1 MNKTQII
8 SIKDNFEADLIVELL
23 KQNSIES
30 EIKKE
35 DENFLIFVSNIDL
48 NRAKTIINNYNRPEE
63 KSAVSKTDSLKSGI
77 IKIFALVGGSA
88 LFYYIMSLLFKLIL
102 KLFRSN

>member
-30 EIKKE
+30 EIKH
-35 DENFLIFVSNIDL
+35 ENDSYLIFVSNIDL
-48 NRAKTIINNYNRPEE
+48 KKAKTIINNYNRPED
-63 KSAVSKTDSLKSGI
+63 KKNISKAENLKGGI
-77 IKIFALVGGSA
+77 IKIFGLVFGA
-88 LFYYIMSLLFKLIL
+88 VLFYYILSLLFKLIL
-102 KLFRSN
+102 KLF

>member
-30 EIKKE
+30 EIKQ
-35 DENFLIFVSNIDL
+35 ENDSYLIFVSNIDL
-48 NRAKTIINNYNRPEE
+48 KKSEIIINNYNRPEE

-88 LFYYIMSLLFKLIL
+88 LFYYIMEFFRLAIFLFCESI
-102 KLFRSN
+102 